1 MRRLDIEPLDKARW
15 DRIERNLRDRLDDE
29 PVSGRAIREE
39 KAPRPVIGF
48 VLAGAA
54 ASLVCVFAWN
64 HLRPATPHVTEHPA
78 ATLTRV
84 ETRDAPSHL
93 AVGES
98 SLDVAAHSVARIDG
112 NDDVGVNVSLDRGAI
127 DCEVTPRHGRPP
139 FIVHAGDVTVRV
151 VGTHFHVD
159 HADGLTHVSVQ
170 HGAVEVESH
179 GEKTL
184 VAAGSTWPTEHAA
197 ISPEDL
203 PRVQTAHSAIAT
215 SAPSATGSAP
225 AVVVP
230 SPRERYDRAAAIES
244 THPDEAVSI
253 YRELAAGE
261 GSWAMNA
268 LYAEARLELERG
280 NKDSARKR
288 FAEYLQ
294 RYPTGPNAN
303 DARELSAKLQ

>member
-1 MRRLDIEPLDKARW
+1 
-15 DRIERNLRDRLDDE
+15 
-29 PVSGRAIREE
+29 
-39 KAPRPVIGF
+39 
-48 VLAGAA
+48 
-54 ASLVCVFAWN
+54 
-64 HLRPATPHVTEHPA
+64 
-78 ATLTRV
+78 
-84 ETRDAPSHL
+84 
-93 AVGES
+93 
-98 SLDVAAHSVARIDG
+98 
-112 NDDVGVNVSLDRGAI
+112 
-127 DCEVTPRHGRPP
+127 
-139 FIVHAGDVTVRV
+139 
-151 VGTHFHVD
+151 
-159 HADGLTHVSVQ
+159 
-170 HGAVEVESH
+170 
-179 GEKTL
+179 
-184 VAAGSTWPTEHAA
+184 
-197 ISPEDL
+197 
-203 PRVQTAHSAIAT
+203 VQTAHSAIAT